1 MRVLTALSVFILL
14 IPAAT
19 AAHAKS
25 GASAGQIL
33 YRQGVLPDGKLLR
46 GPREAGGDVTGADA
60 ACVSCH
66 RRSGLGTQEGRYVIP
81 PVISRYL
88 FRPGLRNIED
98 MTVPH
103 VEGYRPN
110 RSAYTDET
118 LARAIRDGVDAD
130 GRKLNYLMPRFKL
143 DDTAMQ
149 SLITY
154 LKQLT
159 NGPVPG
165 VSDDTLQFATI
176 ITPDADPVKRKAM
189 LTVLNQFFTDKNS
202 FIRGGQRPMHSTR
215 EIKYRVI
222 RQWKLHVWELTGTPE
237 TWEQQLREKL
247 AAEPVFAVISGL
259 GGKTWAPVHQFCED
273 EEIPCLLPNVDIPV
287 VNESDFYPVYFS
299 KGVLLEAQL
308 LAEQIQQM
316 QPKPLKVTQIFR
328 LGDIGENAASALH
341 AASANLQMQD
351 ITLPASGSP
360 KALRDALRAVAPG
373 STIVLWLRPGDLATL
388 PKTPPDASAILIS
401 GLMGGLENSPI
412 PLAWRA
418 TAQLSYPFDLPDQ
431 RRVRMDFPF
440 MWFRV
445 HQIPVIDERVQSDT
459 YLACG
464 ILAETLSGMLDSFVR
479 DYLVERVET
488 MLSNRVITG
497 YYPRLGLAPGQ
508 RFASKGGYMVKLAG
522 KEGNRVITDSGWI
535 VP

>member
-1 MRVLTALSVFILL
+1 MRVLTALIVFSLL

-19 AAHAKS
+19 AAPAS
-25 GASAGQIL
+25 SAGAIL
-33 YRQGVLPDGKLLR
+33 YRQGLLPDGKILR
-46 GPREAGGDVTGADA
+46 GVREAGGNVEGIEA
-60 ACVSCH
+60 ACVACH

-81 PVISRYL
+81 PIIGKYL

-98 MTVPH
+98 MTTPH

-110 RSAYTDET
+110 RSAYNDET

-130 GRKLNYLMPRFKL
+130 GRKLNYLMPRFTL
-143 DDTAMQ
+143 DNATMK
-149 SLITY
+149 SLVAY

-159 NGPVPG
+159 SQPVPG
-165 VSDDTLQFATI
+165 VSEDTLQFATI

-189 LTVLNQFFTDKNS
+189 LSVLNQFFADKNS
-202 FIRGGQRPMHSTR
+202 FIRGGQRPMHSVR

-222 RQWKLHVWELTGTPE
+222 RQWQLHVWELTGPPDS
-237 TWEQQLREKL
+237 WEQQLHEKL

-259 GGKTWAPVHQFCED
+259 GGKTWAPVHRFCED
-273 EEIPCLLPNVDIPV
+273 EEIPCLLPNVDAPEV
-287 VNESDFYPVYFS
+287 AEKDFYPVYFS

-308 LAEQIQQM
+308 IAEQIQGM
-316 QPKPLKVTQIFR
+316 QQQPLKVTQIFR
-328 LGDIGENAASALH
+328 RGDIGEKAAKAFRAAFPSAEMKVNDVVL
-341 AASANLQMQD
+341 AESDSSN
-351 ITLPASGSP
+351 T
-360 KALRDALRAVAPG
+360 LRDAIMNAAADSAV
-373 STIVLWLRPGDLATL
+373 VLWLRPGDLAAL
-388 PKTPPDASAILIS
+388 PKTPPGTQAIFIS
-401 GLMGGLENSPI
+401 GLMGGLENSPV
-412 PLAWRA
+412 PPSWRA
-418 TAQLSYPFDLPDQ
+418 TARLTYPFDLPDQ

-440 MWFRV
+440 MWFKV
-445 HQIPVIDERVQSDT
+445 HQMPVIDERVQTDT

-488 MLSNRVITG
+488 MLSYRVITG

-508 RFASKGGYMVKLAG
+508 RFASKGGYMVKLADT
-522 KEGNRVITDSGWI
+522 EGNKVVAESGWI